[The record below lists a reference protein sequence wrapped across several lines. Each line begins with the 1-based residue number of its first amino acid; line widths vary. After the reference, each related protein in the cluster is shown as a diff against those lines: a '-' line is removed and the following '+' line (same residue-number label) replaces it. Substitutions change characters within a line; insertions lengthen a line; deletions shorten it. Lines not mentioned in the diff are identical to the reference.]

1 MPKPNH
7 ICLHAFFEDA
17 NGNQTY
23 TDGLE
28 YPATGWS
35 VYDFYEGQHRTSSP
49 LWGGQIDIDDEEDF
63 ETYEDAR
70 CEAYRRGRLYGVEV
84 EEY

>member
-17 NGNQTY
+17 KGNQTY

-35 VYDFYEGQHRTSSP
+35 VYDFY
-49 LWGGQIDIDDEEDF
+49 DEEDF
-63 ETYEDAR
+63 ETYEEER

-84 EEY
+84 QEY